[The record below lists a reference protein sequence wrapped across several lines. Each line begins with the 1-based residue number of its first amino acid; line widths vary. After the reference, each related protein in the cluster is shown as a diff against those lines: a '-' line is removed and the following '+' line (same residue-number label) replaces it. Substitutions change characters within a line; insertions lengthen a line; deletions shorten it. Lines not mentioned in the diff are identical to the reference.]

1 MSSTELGCAFVS
13 DGRASHSCSS
23 DYSEG
28 FKIMAE
34 HLELAVV
41 GIELVQR
48 LKFATKLLVL
58 QWLGVS
64 SSHQEVLRDVC

>member
-1 MSSTELGCAFVS
+1 M
-13 DGRASHSCSS
+13 
-23 DYSEG
+23 
-28 FKIMAE
+28 MAE

-48 LKFATKLLVL
+48 LTFATKLLVL

-64 SSHQEVLRDVC
+64 SSHQEVLLDVC

>member
-1 MSSTELGCAFVS
+1 LAVSSAGLGCAFAW
-13 DGRASHSCSS
+13 DGRVSHSCSS

-28 FKIMAE
+28 LKMLVE
-34 HLELAVV
+34 HLELEVV

-58 QWLGVS
+58 Q
-64 SSHQEVLRDVC
+64 

>member
-1 MSSTELGCAFVS
+1 MLGCAFVS
-13 DGRASHSCSS
+13 DGKASHSCSS

-28 FKIMAE
+28 LKTIAK
-34 HLELAVV
+34 HLELAVA

-48 LKFATKLLVL
+48 LRFAMKLLVL

-64 SSHQEVLRDVC
+64 SSHQEVLLDVC

>member
-1 MSSTELGCAFVS
+1 M
-13 DGRASHSCSS
+13 
-23 DYSEG
+23 
-28 FKIMAE
+28 MAE
-34 HLELAVV
+34 HLVLEVV

>member
-1 MSSTELGCAFVS
+1 VSSTELGCAFVW

-23 DYSEG
+23 DYSAG
-28 FKIMAE
+28 LKMMAE
-34 HLELAVV
+34 HLVLEVV